1 MKYQL
6 CNVKIIINYH
16 ALAAPNLRYL
26 VDQKMETPITFFTF
40 GSLWIVAILIR
51 VDTSYGGSKA
61 TRILV
66 PKIHINGKINTRME
80 QKLKRLECWV
90 GPMWWLIH

>member
-6 CNVKIIINYH
+6 CNVKVIINYH
-16 ALAAPNLRYL
+16 VLATPNLSYL

-40 GSLWIVAILIR
+40 GSLRIVAILMR

-61 TRILV
+61 ARVLV
-66 PKIHINGKINTRME
+66 PKVHINGKINTRME
-80 QKLKRLECWV
+80 KK
-90 GPMWWLIH
+90 H

>member
-6 CNVKIIINYH
+6 CNVKIITNYH

-40 GSLWIVAILIR
+40 GSL
-51 VDTSYGGSKA
+51 
-61 TRILV
+61 
-66 PKIHINGKINTRME
+66 
-80 QKLKRLECWV
+80 
-90 GPMWWLIH
+90 

>member
-1 MKYQL
+1 
-6 CNVKIIINYH
+6 
-16 ALAAPNLRYL
+16 L

-80 QKLKRLECWV
+80 
-90 GPMWWLIH
+90 IFF